1 MRHPARTSHPQE
13 EHTVDPDPCAAIEWS
28 QGITD
33 AWSKVANF
41 VPKFVGCL
49 IILVVGYL
57 VAKTVSKIVDKALER
72 VGFDKAVERGG
83 VKKALAKSQYDASD
97 LVAKVVFYAIFLIV
111 LQMAFGVFG
120 PNPVSDLLAGVIAY
134 LPKVVAAI
142 VIIVVATAI
151 AAAAKELIQVS
162 LGGLEFAKT
171 LAGIAG
177 GAIVAVGFFAA
188 LNQLQIAPAIVNGL
202 FYAVL
207 AVVAGSAVIA
217 IGGGGGQAHATA
229 VGEGARTMGRGA
241 TEGGPGSTGRQ
252 GPPGQPG
259 PGAQAEDRR
268 RERGEVVRVTNAAMR
283 PVCPSWSRNSGATDH
298 ADQPHSRR
306 CMSTTSSQRPY
317 FRPTSFSTPTSSNP
331 HARCTR
337 IDASWPPTTRAMT
350 AWNPCVV
357 AKRTS
362 SPRIAAPTP

>member
-1 MRHPARTSHPQE
+1 LTS
-13 EHTVDPDPCAAIEWS
+13 TFAAIEWS

-41 VPKFVGCL
+41 VPKFIGCL
-49 IILVVGYL
+49 VILLVGYV
-57 VAKTVSKIVDKALER
+57 VAKAVAKIIDKALER

-83 VKKALAKSQYDASD
+83 VKKALEKTQYDASD
-97 LVAKVVFYAIFLIV
+97 MVAKVAFYAIFLIV

-171 LAGIAG
+171 VASIAG

-217 IGGGGGQAHATA
+217 IGGGGVKPMQQRWEKALGRWDEERPKMAQEAQ
-229 VGEGARTMGRGA
+229 GAKDRLAGRGQELKQKA
-241 TEGGPGSTGRQ
+241 
-252 GPPGQPG
+252 
-259 PGAQAEDRR
+259 GADSE
-268 RERGEVVRVTNAAMR
+268 
-283 PVCPSWSRNSGATDH
+283 SR
-298 ADQPHSRR
+298 
-306 CMSTTSSQRPY
+306 
-317 FRPTSFSTPTSSNP
+317 
-331 HARCTR
+331 
-337 IDASWPPTTRAMT
+337 
-350 AWNPCVV
+350 
-357 AKRTS
+357 
-362 SPRIAAPTP
+362 